1 MKIIGMRVAAALAAC
16 VLVLAMPAR
25 LMAQATASIHGHVV
39 NPVGDL
45 IPNSQ
50 VRLTQDKNP
59 NPMARKFDY
68 TFPVDAAGD
77 YKGTGIKPGNYAAMV
92 FQGNN
97 PLDQMPA
104 QLTAGDD
111 KAVDFDMTRKA
122 YLSNMD
128 PAELDA
134 LRENKKKNA
143 EISAANSKIAD
154 LNKMLLSAQ
163 TDIKSGS
170 FDSAAKTM
178 TDATAAKPDEAILWE
193 TLGAAQLGQADAAA
207 KAAKAAKATDATL
220 ADKYGAAVA
229 SFQKAISLNAA
240 SSNPKP
246 ETAAASNN
254 QLGQALGRMALPP
267 ISDTEKAKDAAAA
280 YEAAAKADP
289 SKAGTYYYNEAATL
303 YNANKYMDDAA
314 AAADKAIAADPN
326 KVDAY
331 YIKAQALVQK
341 ATFDPKTN
349 KITAPPECVEAYQK
363 YLELAPT
370 GPHADEV
377 KGILAGLNEPIKSTF
392 KAGKK

>member
-1 MKIIGMRVAAALAAC
+1 MKIIGMRVAGALAAC
-16 VLVLAMPAR
+16 VLVLAMPTR
-25 LMAQATASIHGHVV
+25 LMAQAAASIHGHVV

-68 TFPVDAAGD
+68 TFPVDANGD
-77 YKGTGIKPGNYAAMV
+77 YKGADIKPGNYAAMV

-111 KAVDFDMTRKA
+111 KQVDFDMTRKA
-122 YLSNMD
+122 YLSKMD

-143 EISAANSKIAD
+143 EVTAANSKIEN
-154 LNKMLLSAQ
+154 LNKMLISAQ
-163 TDIKSGS
+163 ADLKSGS
-170 FDSAAKTM
+170 FDSAAKSM
-178 TDATAAKPDEAILWE
+178 TDAIAAKPDEPILWE
-193 TLGAAQLGQADAAA
+193 TLGAAQLGEADTAA
-207 KAAKAAKATDATL
+207 KAAKAAKATDPTVG
-220 ADKYGAAVA
+220 DKYGAAVA
-229 SFQKAISLNAA
+229 SFQKALSLNAA
-240 SSNPKP
+240 SSNPKQDV
-246 ETAAASNN
+246 TATANN
-254 QLGQALGRMALPP
+254 ELGQALGRMALPP
-267 ISDTEKAKDAAAA
+267 VGETEKAKDAAVA

-289 SKAGTYYYNEAATL
+289 SKAAGYYYNEAATL

-314 AAADKAIAADPN
+314 AAADKAITADPN
-326 KVDAY
+326 KADAY

-341 ATFDPKTN
+341 ASFDSKTN
-349 KITAPPECVEAYQK
+349 KITAPPECVDAYQK

-370 GPHADEV
+370 GAHADEV
-377 KGILAGLNEPIKSTF
+377 KGILAGLNEPIKSSY
-392 KAGKK
+392 KASKK